1 MKFAL
6 SIAGFDPTTSAG
18 ITLDVLIFRS
28 LGIYPLTVPT
38 VLTVQTPAK
47 VREVIKVCSDYVN
60 SLLKTLLERFRI
72 AGVKVSVL
80 GSPEVASVVSDYLEK
95 LECPIVADPVIRAG
109 DGTVLTDPET
119 LRVVEDKILPRA
131 TIVTPN
137 VHEAEILAKM
147 EIKTIDDMRAAAE
160 AIAQKYGVEHVLIK
174 GGHLPQGDFV
184 VDVFYDRGSVYTFTT
199 RRIYGKDVHGTG
211 CVFSAA
217 ITAYLARGLSVPDAI
232 REAKRVI
239 EYGIR
244 YSIDVGEERRL
255 VNAYSIVE
263 IELERYRVIERLKD
277 ALKMLENSSEYI
289 VELIPEVRSN
299 LVYALPSPYAE
310 DITDVAG
317 VPGRITC
324 IGKKIVPVG
333 EPTFGGSSHLARAVL
348 TIMKYFPDVRSCM
361 NIRYMPELVE
371 IARELGYRIA
381 FFNRAEEPL
390 EVKQSEGRSIVWG
403 IERAVRGLK
412 EPPDIVYDLGDH
424 GKEPQIRIFGRDPVE
439 VVYKVVRL
447 AVEYLKRRS

>member
-38 VLTVQTPAK
+38 VLTVQTPARVKEVVK
-47 VREVIKVCSDYVN
+47 VSPDYVD
-60 SLLKTLLERFRI
+60 SLLKTLLEKFPI
-72 AGVKVSVL
+72 SSVKISVL
-80 GSPEVASVVSDYLEK
+80 GSPEVASIVAEHLEK
-95 LECPIVADPVIRAG
+95 LECPIVVDPVVRAG

-137 VHEAEILAKM
+137 IHEAEILANM
-147 EIKTIDDMRAAAE
+147 EIKSVDDMRAAAE
-160 AIAQKYGVEHVLIK
+160 IIASKYGVEHVLIK
-174 GGHLPQGDFV
+174 GGHLPQGDFI
-184 VDVFYDRGSVYTFTT
+184 VDVFYDKGSIYTFTT

-211 CVFSAA
+211 CTFSAA
-217 ITAYLARGLSVPDAI
+217 ITAYLAKGYSIPDAI
-232 REAKRVI
+232 REAKRIV

-244 YSIDVGEERRL
+244 YSIDIGEERRL
-255 VNAYSIVE
+255 INAYSIIE
-263 IELERYRVIERLKD
+263 TELERYRVLERLKD
-277 ALKMLENSSEYI
+277 ALRILENSSEYI

-310 DITDVAG
+310 DINDVAG

-324 IGKKIVPVG
+324 VGKKIVPVG
-333 EPTFGGSSHLARAVL
+333 EPAFGASSHLARAVL
-348 TIMKYFPDVRSCM
+348 TMMKYFPDVRSCM
-361 NIRYMPELVE
+361 NIRYMPELIE

-381 FFNRAEEPL
+381 FFNRAEEPI
-390 EVKQSEGRSIVWG
+390 EVKQSEGRSIIWG
-403 IERAVRGLK
+403 IEKAVRGLT
-412 EPPDIVYDLGDH
+412 EPPDIVYDLGDL
-424 GKEPQIRIFGRDPVE
+424 GKEPQIRVFGRDPVE
-439 VVYKVVRL
+439 VVYKVIRL
-447 AVEYLKRRS
+447 AVEYLKRKS